1 MNIKDLNEKFN
12 NFLQNWN
19 NLNDLD
25 EAKKHKLKRQ
35 SFINTLK
42 EQDLKEKLISNRR
55 FRKKK
60 SEVDRLE
67 EQKLNESYYDFSWA
81 TSAEEIDF
89 YTDTDSYNLINI
101 NNKCFAIFTDEYTG
115 GERITERVSD
125 WFDTKEEAMNY
136 YYNNLT
142 EEEDYDESFEIP
154 STRRFEKKLNRKLR
168 KMGEK

>member
-1 MNIKDLNEKFN
+1 MDIKNLNEELSKY
-12 NFLQNWN
+12 
-19 NLNDLD
+19 LN
-25 EAKKHKLKRQ
+25 
-35 SFINTLK
+35 
-42 EQDLKEKLISNRR
+42 EKLISNRR

-81 TSAEEIDF
+81 TEAEEIDF

-115 GERITERVSD
+115 GERITNRVSD
-125 WFDTKEEAMNY
+125 WFDTKEEAMQY

-142 EEEDYDESFEIP
+142 DEEDDWDEEEDYDESFEIP
-154 STRRFEKKLNRKLR
+154 STKRFEKKLNRKLR